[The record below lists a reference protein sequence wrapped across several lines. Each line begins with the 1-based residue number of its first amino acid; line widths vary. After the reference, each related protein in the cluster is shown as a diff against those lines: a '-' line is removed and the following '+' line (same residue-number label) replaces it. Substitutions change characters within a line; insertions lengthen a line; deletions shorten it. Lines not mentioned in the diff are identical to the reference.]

1 MSSDPDGID
10 VLHVDDDPDFAA
22 LTAVQVHRVADDIAV
37 TTESD
42 PSAALDRVE
51 TGPFDCVVSDYD
63 MPVMNGLELFEAVRS
78 AAPDLPFVLFTR
90 TGDVAGEAIEAG
102 VTEFQRKRT
111 GSDQFAVLAN
121 RVRRAVEHRRAT
133 DGLAATRRQV
143 DQYETLVEN
152 VGDAMYVLDRSGE
165 VRVANDAM
173 ASHLGTPKAD
183 IVGARPAAFMPEA
196 DVQRATDELQR
207 LADDDERTWARFEMR
222 TIDADGTATVN
233 ENKVAPL
240 LDDEGRVV
248 GSVGVIRDISERK
261 AREEELERYETIV
274 EAVGDPVYTLDAD
287 GRFTSVNEAL
297 CQMTGYDH
305 DELIGEH
312 IGRIMTEADVEAGE
326 SVIRDLLDGDSDH
339 ATLEMD
345 VVTQAGDHVP
355 SENHIALL
363 PQADGEFTGSAGV
376 VRDIAERKERERRLA
391 EFASVVS
398 HDLRSP
404 LNVVQGRIELAQSSG
419 DLQHLETAAEGAA
432 RMEELIEDLLL
443 LARKGELVSETGP
456 VDVEQAARAAWQ
468 HVDAS
473 AATLRV
479 ESTAVIEADAARL
492 GEVFENLFRNCL
504 EHCGDEVT
512 VRVGSVEGT
521 DGTVTGFYVA
531 DDGPGVPEAERDQ
544 VFERGYT
551 TNSNGTGFGLAIVR
565 DVVDAHDWTVDLR
578 ASAAGGARF
587 DVTTTPADR

>member
-1 MSSDPDGID
+1 MSSEADGID
-10 VLHVDDDPDFAA
+10 VLYVDDDPDFAA
-22 LTAVQVHRVADDIAV
+22 LAAVQVHRVADDIAV
-37 TTESD
+37 TSESD
-42 PSAALDRVE
+42 PFAALDRAE
-51 TGPFDCVVSDYD
+51 TGSFDCVVSDYD
-63 MPVMNGLELFEAVRS
+63 MPVMNGLELFEAVQS
-78 AAPDLPFVLFTR
+78 AAIDLPFVLFTR
-90 TGDVAGEAIEAG
+90 TDDVAGEAIEAG

-121 RVRRAVEHRRAT
+121 RIRRAVEHRRAT
-133 DGLAATRRQV
+133 DALAATRRQL
-143 DQYETLVEN
+143 DRYETLVEN

-165 VRVANDAM
+165 IQVANDAM

-183 IVGARPAAFMPEA
+183 IVGARPADFAPEA
-196 DVQRATDELQR
+196 DVRTGTEALRR

-222 TIDADGTATVN
+222 TVDADGTVTVN

-240 LDDEGRVV
+240 LDEAGRVV

-305 DELIGEH
+305 DELVGEH
-312 IGRIMTEADVEAGE
+312 IGRIMTEADVDAGE
-326 SVIRDLLDGDSDH
+326 SVIRDLLEGDSDH

-345 VVTQAGDHVP
+345 MVTADGERVP

-376 VRDIAERKERERRLA
+376 IRDIAERKERERRLA

-404 LNVVQGRIELAQSSG
+404 LNVVQGRIDLAQSSG
-419 DLQHLETAAEGAA
+419 DLRHLETAAEGAA
-432 RMEELIEDLLL
+432 RMEELIEDLLT
-443 LARKGELVSETGP
+443 LARKGELVSETSP
-456 VDVEQAARAAWQ
+456 VDLEQATRAAWQ
-468 HVDAS
+468 NVDAS
-473 AATLRV
+473 TATLRV
-479 ESTAVIEADAARL
+479 ESTAVVEADTARL
-492 GEVFENLFRNCL
+492 GEVFENLFRNCV

-512 VRVGSVEGT
+512 VRVGTVEET

-531 DDGPGVPEAERDQ
+531 DDGPGVPEADREQ

-551 TNSNGTGFGLAIVR
+551 TSDGGTGFGLAIVR
-565 DVVDAHDWTVDLR
+565 DIVDAHGWTVDVR
-578 ASAAGGARF
+578 TSAAGGARF